1 MKVKLL
7 KKLRKRFV
15 FYYDK
20 EATNQPWKLF
30 DKESNIEIYAFETGL
45 YYYSEMVIYAMMR
58 RMGIIDLWESNRT
71 RRERRIKARK
81 LAALRTHYLQKERKL
96 CNK

>member
-1 MKVKLL
+1 MKAKLL
-7 KKLRKRFV
+7 KKLRRRFV

-20 EATNQPWKLF
+20 DATNQPWKLF
-30 DKESNIEIYAFETGL
+30 DKDANIEIYAFEHGL

-58 RMGIIDLWESNRT
+58 RLGIIDLWESNRD
-71 RRERRIKARK
+71 RKERRIEARK
-81 LAALRTHYLQKERKL
+81 VISLRNHYLLKEREL